1 MSADYN
7 FLNLDSFE
15 FEQLCSDVLSIY
27 LKKKFRV
34 FAPGPDGGV
43 DIKQENGRD
52 EIIGQAKRYKEP
64 SVNFLAELEKI
75 KKKSK
80 CKKYYFFIACK
91 LSNNKKTEIFNTF
104 QDYMDD
110 QSFIFDSIRLNS
122 LLDTDEYESVLKKHF
137 RLWATSLRVLNL
149 LKSKENQIIA
159 RPKV

>member
-52 EIIGQAKRYKEP
+52 EIIGQAKKNKEE
-64 SVNFLAELEKI
+64 V
-75 KKKSK
+75 
-80 CKKYYFFIACK
+80 
-91 LSNNKKTEIFNTF
+91 
-104 QDYMDD
+104 
-110 QSFIFDSIRLNS
+110 
-122 LLDTDEYESVLKKHF
+122 
-137 RLWATSLRVLNL
+137 
-149 LKSKENQIIA
+149 
-159 RPKV
+159 